1 MAFSQEHSKNWK
13 FLMPE
18 KGKTGRV
25 PPNLTTPESFPTTT
39 PQLPSGDYSYTVE
52 LVGSIQHQLG
62 KLTEAVS
69 ALSERTKGHGEKLD
83 QACRDIH
90 VAKVILTIL
99 GGLFTI
105 LVTFAGIAFKA
116 YLDHAWASPPK

>member
-1 MAFSQEHSKNWK
+1 VATKDPSKSSVPTK
-13 FLMPE
+13 FPD
-18 KGKTGRV
+18 
-25 PPNLTTPESFPTTT
+25 TTPP
-39 PQLPSGDYSYTVE
+39 LPSGDYSYTVE

-69 ALSERTKGHGEKLD
+69 VLSERTKGHGDKLD

-90 VAKVILTIL
+90 VAKVILSIL
-99 GGLFTI
+99 GGLFAI

-116 YLDHAWASPPK
+116 YLDHAWAVPK